1 MGCSEHGNESSGSVK
16 VKECL
21 IQLSHC
27 QVLKKESGKSKLRQH
42 HHINNLWNN
51 HCVEFHLH
59 LTWVKLI

>member
-27 QVLKKESGKSKLRQH
+27 QVLKKDSATRSQGSP
-42 HHINNLWNN
+42 N
-51 HCVEFHLH
+51 
-59 LTWVKLI
+59 